1 MKRTGILFQIVL
13 SLSLAALLVAF
24 VVGAVARRYEG
35 NRLRDQLTE
44 QAGLTVSLLSGLMLE
59 SIIVEDVP
67 VLETG
72 LHEAV
77 SRNPKILSI
86 QILNGEG
93 DLIASVGRT
102 QMGDEE
108 DFVTYEQSVELE
120 GFKFGTMMVQWSM
133 LDGQALVQQKVRF
146 TIMWTVVAVAVL
158 SMLVLFLVNMLAL
171 QPLQTI
177 HLRMSD
183 AISGMRRRTAELP
196 WYASREFWALNF
208 SVGVL
213 EDTFAERDERE
224 TELER
229 ACEAADIANQ
239 AKSEFLANMSHEIRT
254 PMNGVIGM
262 AELMLDTELDE
273 DQQMYAETIAKSGS
287 ALLTIINDILNFSK
301 IEAGKVEMEKEP
313 FNLQVAIEDVVT
325 LLSPKATVKGVEIA
339 LRYDPQLPEFFDGDV
354 GRVRQV
360 VTNIV
365 GNAVKFTSEGHV
377 YIDVTGEAGPNG
389 HRLKIAVT
397 DTGIG
402 IPEERIN
409 DIFSAFEQVDGA
421 ATRSFEGTGLGLAI
435 SSKLLSLMGGKVTVQ
450 SVAGK
455 GSVFTIHLP
464 MSESAEQPET
474 VETSEDLKGLT
485 GLIVDDL
492 ELNRRILSERLES
505 WGITCLQAGSA
516 LQALEL
522 MSDLSLEQRKLD
534 FAILDYQMPVTDG
547 RALAQRIRATPDYAD
562 LPIVMLSSIEQAMGR
577 TVREGLDACEI
588 ALKPLRA
595 SHLRQ
600 VIDRAMSFDQK
611 PLNATT
617 QPEPKNQPQNVIKL
631 LIAEDNRTNQL
642 VVTRMLKDSG
652 FDISIAAN
660 GAEAVECFHEMRP
673 DIVLMDMMMPVMD
686 GVEATMKIRALEASL
701 GGGYCPIV
709 ALTANALEAHRD
721 KCLAA
726 GMDDFLSKPI
736 NKKALLGSIQKWVRD
751 SKKTSE
757 IAQSVRIGTGRA

>member
-1 MKRTGILFQIVL
+1 MKRTGILFQIVF

-24 VVGAVARRYEG
+24 AVGAVARRYEG
-35 NRLRDQLTE
+35 NRLTDQLTE

-93 DLIASVGRT
+93 TLIASVGRT
-102 QMGDEE
+102 QGAVQEE
-108 DFVTYEQSVELE
+108 FVTYEQSVELE

-133 LDGQALVQQKVRF
+133 LDGQALVQQKVRY
-146 TIMWTVVAVAVL
+146 TIMWTVVTVAAL
-158 SMLVLFLVNMLAL
+158 SMVVLLLVNMLAL
-171 QPLQTI
+171 RPLRTI
-177 HLRMSD
+177 HMRMSD
-183 AISGMRRRTAELP
+183 AISGVRSRAADLP

-224 TELER
+224 TALEQ

-262 AELMLDTELDE
+262 AELILDTDLDE

-301 IEAGKVEMEKEP
+301 IEAGKVEMETEA

-339 LRYDPQLPEFFDGDV
+339 LRYDPNLPQYFDGDV
-354 GRVRQV
+354 GRVRQI

-365 GNAVKFTSEGHV
+365 GNAVKFTSEGYV
-377 YIDVTGEAGPNG
+377 SIDVSGERGPQG
-389 HRLKIAVT
+389 YQLALAVT

-402 IPEERIN
+402 IPKNRI
-409 DIFSAFEQVDGA
+409 DDVFRAFEQVDSA

-435 SSKLLSLMGGKVTVQ
+435 SAKLLSLMGGRVTVQ
-450 SVAGK
+450 SEAGK
-455 GSVFTIHLP
+455 GSTFTVFLQMP
-464 MSESAEQPET
+464 ASVQVVAEAEND
-474 VETSEDLKGLT
+474 TSLQGLN

-492 ELNRRILSERLES
+492 ELNRAILTERLS
-505 WGITCLQAGSA
+505 AWGVTCLQAESA
-516 LQALEL
+516 LQALEVI
-522 MSDLSLEQRKLD
+522 SDLRLERRKLD
-534 FAILDYQMPVTDG
+534 FAIIDCQMPITDG
-547 RALAQRIRATPDYAD
+547 RELAQRIREIPDYDD
-562 LPIVMLSSIEQAMGR
+562 LPIIMLSSIEQAMGR
-577 TVREGLDACEI
+577 SVQDGLRGCEI
-588 ALKPLRA
+588 VLKPVRA

-600 VIDRAMSFDQK
+600 VIGRVLQAEQQEMLRR
-611 PLNATT
+611 PRT
-617 QPEPKNQPQNVIKL
+617 EPIRNREGLIKL

-642 VVTRMLKDSG
+642 VVTRMLKNNG
-652 FDISIAAN
+652 FDISIVTN
-660 GAEAVECFHEMRP
+660 GLEAIECFRETQP
-673 DIVLMDMMMPVMD
+673 DIILMDMMMPVMD
-686 GVEATMKIRALEASL
+686 GVEATMKIRAIESEAGITS
-701 GGGYCPIV
+701 CPIV
-709 ALTANALEAHRD
+709 ALTANALDAHRD

-736 NKKALLGSIQKWVRD
+736 NKKALLETIDKWVCHHSM
-751 SKKTSE
+751 SKT
-757 IAQSVRIGTGRA
+757 GTLSARS

>member
-35 NRLRDQLTE
+35 NRLTDQLTE

-72 LHEAV
+72 LHEAI

-86 QILNGEG
+86 QILNSEG
-93 DLIASVGRT
+93 VLIASAGRT
-102 QMGDEE
+102 QQDSYEE
-108 DFVTYEQSVELE
+108 FVTYEQSVELE

-133 LDGQALVQQKVRF
+133 LDGQALVQQKVRY
-146 TIMWTVVAVAVL
+146 TIMWTVLTVAVL
-158 SMLVLFLVNMLAL
+158 STVVLLLVNMLAL
-171 QPLQTI
+171 RPLRTI
-177 HLRMSD
+177 HMRMSD
-183 AISGMRRRTAELP
+183 AISGVRSRAAELP

-224 TELER
+224 TALEQ
-229 ACEAADIANQ
+229 ACETADIANQ

-262 AELMLDTELDE
+262 AELILDTDLNE
-273 DQQMYAETIAKSGS
+273 DQQMYAETISKSGS

-325 LLSPKATVKGVEIA
+325 LLAPKATVKGVEIA
-339 LRYDPQLPEFFDGDV
+339 LRYDPNLPEFFDGDV

-360 VTNIV
+360 VTNVV
-365 GNAVKFTSEGHV
+365 GNAVKFTSDGYV
-377 YIDVTGEAGPNG
+377 SIDVSGERGPQG
-389 HRLKIAVT
+389 YQLALSVT

-402 IPEERIN
+402 IPQDRI
-409 DIFSAFEQVDGA
+409 DDVFRAFEQVDSA
-421 ATRSFEGTGLGLAI
+421 ATRCFEGTGLGLAI
-435 SSKLLSLMGGKVTVQ
+435 SAKLLSLMGGRITVQ
-450 SVAGK
+450 SDAGK
-455 GSVFTIHLP
+455 GSTFTIFMQMP
-464 MSESAEQPET
+464 TSAQSMPDADSSISLE
-474 VETSEDLKGLT
+474 GLS

-492 ELNRRILSERLES
+492 DLNRTILSERLSS
-505 WGITCLQAGSA
+505 WGVTCFEAGSA
-516 LQALEL
+516 PRALEV
-522 MSDLSLEQRKLD
+522 MSDLRLERRKVD
-534 FAILDYQMPVTDG
+534 FAIIDYQMPVTDG
-547 RALAQRIRATPDYAD
+547 RELAERIRAIPDYKD

-577 TVREGLDACEI
+577 IVQDGLTGCEI

-600 VIDRAMSFDQK
+600 VISRVLRADHPASLER
-611 PLNATT
+611 PR
-617 QPEPKNQPQNVIKL
+617 PEPTRKRQNLIKL

-642 VVTRMLKDSG
+642 VVTRMLKNSG
-652 FDISIAAN
+652 FDITIAAN
-660 GAEAVECFHEMRP
+660 GLEAVECYQEVLP
-673 DIVLMDMMMPVMD
+673 DIILMDMMMPVMD
-686 GVEATMKIRALEASL
+686 GVEATMKIRALESQLNGAS
-701 GGGYCPIV
+701 CPII
-709 ALTANALEAHRD
+709 ALTANALEAHKE

-736 NKKALLGSIQKWVRD
+736 NKKALLESIDKWVYSPEI
-751 SKKTSE
+751 SKTGTY
-757 IAQSVRIGTGRA
+757 SVRN

>member
-24 VVGAVARRYEG
+24 AVGAVARQYEG

-72 LHEAV
+72 LEEAL

-93 DLIASVGRT
+93 DLIASVSHDETGGTEGR
-102 QMGDEE
+102 
-108 DFVTYEQSVELE
+108 VVYEQSVEME
-120 GFKFGTMMVQWSM
+120 GFKFGTMIVQWSTA
-133 LDGQALVQQKVRF
+133 DGQALVQEKVRY
-146 TIMWTVVAVAVL
+146 TIMWTVLAIAVL
-158 SMLVLFLVNMLAL
+158 SVLVLVLVNMLAL
-171 QPLQTI
+171 RPLGTI

-183 AISGMRRRTAELP
+183 AISGMRSHTGRLP

-213 EDTFAERDERE
+213 EDTFSERDERE
-224 TELER
+224 MALEQ

-262 AELMLDTELDE
+262 AELILDTDLDE

-301 IEAGKVEMEKEP
+301 IEAGKVELQTAP

-325 LLSPKATVKGVEIA
+325 LLSPKATVKGVEII
-339 LRYDPQLPEFFDGDV
+339 LRYDPDLPEFYDGDV

-360 VTNIV
+360 VTNII
-365 GNAVKFTSEGHV
+365 GNAVKFTNAGYV
-377 YIDVTGEAGPNG
+377 YIDVTAQKGPTG
-389 HRLKIAVT
+389 YDLSIAVT

-402 IPEERIN
+402 IPEDRID

-435 SSKLLSLMGGKVTVQ
+435 SSRLLALMGGRVTVQ
-450 SVAGK
+450 SRAGI
-455 GSVFTIHLP
+455 GSVFTILMP
-464 MSESAEQPET
+464 LSACAAPPEVRT
-474 VETSEDLKGLT
+474 EVVALEGLT

-492 ELNRRILSERLES
+492 ELNRFILSERLS
-505 WGITCLQAGSA
+505 FWGVKCLQVCSA
-516 LQALEL
+516 SEALEL
-522 MSDLSLEQRKLD
+522 LTDLRLEGRHLD
-534 FAILDYQMPVTDG
+534 FVVLDYQMPLIDG
-547 RALAQRIRATPDYAD
+547 RELVQSIRAIPDYRT
-562 LPIVMLSSIEQAMGR
+562 LPIVMLSSVEQAMSK
-577 TVREGLDACEI
+577 TVRDGLEGCEI

-595 SHLRQ
+595 SHLKQ
-600 VIDRAMSFDQK
+600 VLGRVLSLARK
-611 PLNATT
+611 PVK
-617 QPEPKNQPQNVIKL
+617 QPIVEVEGPLLDSSVKL

-642 VVTRMLKDSG
+642 VITRMLKNEG
-652 FDISIAAN
+652 FDITIAAT
-660 GAEAVECFHEMRP
+660 GAEAIECYRETLP
-673 DIVLMDMMMPVMD
+673 DIILMDMMMPVMD
-686 GVEATMKIRALEASL
+686 GVEATRRIREIERETLRPS
-701 GGGYCPIV
+701 CPIV
-709 ALTANALEAHRD
+709 ALTANALESHRD

-736 NKKALLGSIQKWVRD
+736 KKKDLIASINKWACQCSEGSSDPLVRHN
-751 SKKTSE
+751 
-757 IAQSVRIGTGRA
+757 